1 LCCCF
6 VYTPL
11 IVTVLSDHSY
21 PNHVGLLFYS
31 RISAIC
37 LW

>member
-1 LCCCF
+1 M
-6 VYTPL
+6 PWM
-11 IVTVLSDHSY
+11 VTVLSGHSY

-31 RISAIC
+31 RISAFC